1 MSSSRQQEDT
11 LRLVAESLSY
21 IPGCPNELLNQ
32 IKSKAESFDTALCD
46 RYMRKFITQLMSKL
60 PPLHSAVSW
69 KQNMVHT
76 LSKFKEIENEK
87 KELRLIFKMIA
98 GVEGV
103 YPSCL
108 RERAL
113 PDIKDTVEKIDNK
126 SFGVDPFRYSED
138 QVLLEKELLTYQ
150 GQCTWASFSKV
161 KVECGNVDSAD
172 PAKRKM
178 IFSLTSLQL
187 LIEMQERGAD
197 PEQMV
202 KIFTDFYKEA
212 APNVA
217 SRINSLQEADMKTIL
232 STLETCIDIEAEIS
246 LIEKSLKNIY
256 RDPLDNIKIPGD
268 SFSAK
273 QRMLFSLRSIQVQKE
288 TEEDIKE
295 RESRINTVTVEF
307 CLELVSQEVRAQIM
321 QIKFRKGAR
330 ATPLTLQDFYAEVS
344 EMERK
349 NPLWRLKERK
359 TMRAAHHLMP
369 AQVFNAQID
378 EEDEDN
384 QEEEDEEY
392 PEDLGYYDE
401 EGNWIEFEE
410 DDYSH
415 EDQDEYEEDSE
426 VEPEPTPDGSSCYF
440 TSVKRGAGRGQ
451 SFRRGQASRS
461 RGRAAARTPARRG
474 LRQVNQVRGGQKPRF
489 SQGKPRGTGYT
500 APGRS
505 EPSRPSGQ
513 SSRATHCLRCG
524 ESSHM
529 AGSCRK
535 FSMYHSEKC
544 PHCVSLN
551 PSGQAIYHPRNLCPY
566 IKDGSSNY
574 RSPRA
579 RSPASWQA
587 HGFEVGKF
595 AKQTGLNKEKN

>member
-1 MSSSRQQEDT
+1 MSSRHQEDT

-46 RYMRKFITQLMSKL
+46 RYMRKFISQLMSRL
-60 PPLHSAVSW
+60 PPSHSAISW
-69 KQNMVHT
+69 KQNMVYT

-87 KELRLIFKMIA
+87 KELRAIFKTIA

-108 RERAL
+108 RECAL

-126 SFGVDPFRYSED
+126 SWGVDPFRYSED
-138 QVLLEKELLTYQ
+138 QILLEKELLIYQ
-150 GQCTWASFSKV
+150 GQCTWAAFKKV
-161 KVECGNVDSAD
+161 IVECGNVDSTD
-172 PAKRKM
+172 PSKRKM

-187 LIEMQERGAD
+187 LIEMQERGVD
-197 PEQMV
+197 LEQMV
-202 KIFTDFYKEA
+202 KIFTDFFKEA

-217 SRINSLQEADMKTIL
+217 SRINSLQEADMKSIL
-232 STLETCIDIEAEIS
+232 SILETCIDVEAEVF

-273 QRMLFSLRSIQVQKE
+273 QRMLFCLRSINVQKE

-321 QIKFRKGAR
+321 QIKFRKGTR

-359 TMRAAHHLMP
+359 TMRAAHHLIP
-369 AQVFNAQID
+369 VQVFNIGEDAEDSQ
-378 EEDEDN
+378 EQEDED
-384 QEEEDEEY
+384 Y

-401 EGNWIEFEE
+401 EGNWIEFE
-410 DDYSH
+410 DNNYGD
-415 EDQDEYEEDSE
+415 EDQDEYEEDPE

-440 TSVKRGAGRGQ
+440 TAARRGAGRGQ
-451 SFRRGQASRS
+451 ASRP
-461 RGRAAARTPARRG
+461 RGRAAARTSSRRG
-474 LRQVNQVRGGQKPRF
+474 QRQVNQIRGGQKPRF
-489 SQGKPRGTGYT
+489 GQDKPRNAGYT

-505 EPSRPSGQ
+505 GPSRPEGQ

-524 ESSHM
+524 ESSHV
-529 AGSCRK
+529 AGACRK
-535 FSMYHSEKC
+535 FSMYHSERC
-544 PHCVSLN
+544 PHCASLN

-587 HGFEVGKF
+587 HGFDSGKF
-595 AKQTGLNKEKN
+595 AKKSGFNREKN